1 MTSTLTLGIAILV
14 AGLPLAAAAQS
25 PSATPSDFELQTK
38 QRRSIV
44 LPKPTQEQIRQ
55 DADAA
60 VSDYAATRN
69 PGKVVR
75 ETSPVRPP
83 ARPDLDYDVRSGI
96 QTRGVNDA
104 LKAR

>member
-1 MTSTLTLGIAILV
+1 MRTTFVGIAMLV

-25 PSATPSDFELQTK
+25 PTPSAGDLEIQTK

-44 LPKPTQEQIRQ
+44 LPKPTPEQIRT

-60 VSDYAATRN
+60 VNDYAATRN

-75 ETSPVRPP
+75 ETSPVRPSP
-83 ARPDLDYDVRSGI
+83 RPDLDSDVRSGI
-96 QTRGVNDA
+96 QSKQLNNAIKGR
-104 LKAR
+104 